1 MIGGIIMKVIN
12 GIGDT
17 LLAIYCLIRIFS
29 GDALFYEYFTF
40 GGLLIFAVCD
50 IVRLV
55 KEIA

>member
-1 MIGGIIMKVIN
+1 MKVIN

-17 LLAIYCLIRIFS
+17 LLAIYCLIRIFA